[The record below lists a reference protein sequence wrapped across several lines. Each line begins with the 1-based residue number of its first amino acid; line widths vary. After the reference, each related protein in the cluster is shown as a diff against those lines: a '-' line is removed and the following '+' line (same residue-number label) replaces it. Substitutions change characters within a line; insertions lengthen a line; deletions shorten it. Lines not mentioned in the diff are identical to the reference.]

1 MGTGEEKRDFVILLL
16 GQTNFF
22 FSQPADRK
30 RLLDG
35 LRKAGLAELPSGYDY
50 ALLKRLNGEEIKA
63 LVFGHEFRGRL
74 AETNQPY
81 TRITA
86 ADGTATVLIGDT
98 STQATTQIEGDD
110 VICTFHVIRGRAC
123 AAIFRD
129 PAGTPQAMNEYLWI
143 IPFYHFEFS
152 IVQ

>member
-1 MGTGEEKRDFVILLL
+1 M
-16 GQTNFF
+16 
-22 FSQPADRK
+22 
-30 RLLDG
+30 
-35 LRKAGLAELPSGYDY
+35 
-50 ALLKRLNGEEIKA
+50 NGEEIKA

-74 AETNQPY
+74 VETNQPY